1 LTAERSDPTA
11 LALRLLA
18 RREYGRLELRDKL
31 LRAGCDAGDVA
42 LALDALVAAGYQDDA
57 RYAEML
63 TRTRVRQGHGPLRLR
78 QDLQRA
84 GVDEPA
90 ANTEVNWLEQA
101 QAVYQKRF
109 GGTAPADAK
118 DYARR
123 ARFLAG
129 RGFTGDVIRRVL
141 AAAGRDEGF
150 SAG

>member
-1 LTAERSDPTA
+1 MTAERRDPTA

-31 LRAGCDAGDVA
+31 LRAGYDAGDVA

-84 GVDEPA
+84 GVEPA
-90 ANTEVNWLEQA
+90 ADTEIDWLVQA
-101 QAVYQKRF
+101 KAVYQKRF
-109 GGTAPADAK
+109 GDTVPADAK

-123 ARFLAG
+123 VRFLAG
-129 RGFTGDVIRRVL
+129 RGFTGDIIRRVL
-141 AAAGRDEGF
+141 AATSREGDF
-150 SAG
+150 SAD

>member
-1 LTAERSDPTA
+1 MTAERDGPTA

-42 LALDALVAAGYQDDA
+42 LTLDALVADGYQDDA

-63 TRTRVRQGHGPLRLR
+63 TRPRLRQGHGPLRLR

-84 GVDEPA
+84 GV
-90 ANTEVNWLEQA
+90 EVTADPEINWLVQA
-101 QAVYQKRF
+101 QAVCQKRF
-109 GGTAPADAK
+109 GDTVPTDAK

-129 RGFTGDVIRRVL
+129 RGFTGETIRRVL
-141 AAAGRDEGF
+141 AADRERDF
-150 SAG
+150 SAD

>member
-1 LTAERSDPTA
+1 LTAERGDPTA

-42 LALDALVAAGYQDDA
+42 LALDALVAAGAQDDA
-57 RYAEML
+57 RYVEML

-84 GVDEPA
+84 GVEATA
-90 ANTEVNWLEQA
+90 APEIDWLQQA
-101 QAVYQKRF
+101 QAVCRKRF
-109 GGTAPADAK
+109 GNSPPTDAK
-118 DYARR
+118 DYAKR

-129 RGFTGDVIRRVL
+129 RGFTGETIRRVL
-141 AAAGRDEGF
+141 AAGRERDF
-150 SAG
+150 SAD

>member
-1 LTAERSDPTA
+1 MTAERGDPTA

-31 LRAGCDAGDVA
+31 LRAGCDAGAVA
-42 LALDALVAAGYQDDA
+42 LALDALVAAGAQDDA

-84 GVDEPA
+84 GVEA
-90 ANTEVNWLEQA
+90 AADPGIDWLLQA
-101 QAVYQKRF
+101 HAVCRKRF
-109 GGTAPADAK
+109 GNTPPTDAR

-129 RGFTGDVIRRVL
+129 RGFTGETIRRVL
-141 AAAGRDEGF
+141 AVGREEDF
-150 SAG
+150 SAD

>member
-1 LTAERSDPTA
+1 MTAERRDPTA

-31 LRAGCDAGDVA
+31 LRAGYDAGDVA

-84 GVDEPA
+84 GVEPA
-90 ANTEVNWLEQA
+90 ADTEIDWLVQA
-101 QAVYQKRF
+101 KAVYQKRF
-109 GGTAPADAK
+109 GDTVPADAK

-123 ARFLAG
+123 VRFLAG
-129 RGFTGDVIRRVL
+129 RGFTGDIIRRVL
-141 AAAGRDEGF
+141 AATGREGDF
-150 SAG
+150 SAD

>member
-42 LALDALVAAGYQDDA
+42 LALDALVAAGYQDDV

-84 GVDEPA
+84 GVESA
-90 ANTEVNWLEQA
+90 ANAEVNWLAQA

-141 AAAGRDEGF
+141 AAVGRDEDF

>member
-1 LTAERSDPTA
+1 MTAERGNPTA

-31 LRAGCDAGDVA
+31 LRAGYDAGDVA

-84 GVDEPA
+84 GVEPA
-90 ANTEVNWLEQA
+90 ADTEIDWLVQA
-101 QAVYQKRF
+101 KAVYQKRF
-109 GGTAPADAK
+109 GDTVPADAK

-123 ARFLAG
+123 VRFLAG
-129 RGFTGDVIRRVL
+129 RGFTGDIIRRVL
-141 AAAGRDEGF
+141 AATGREGDF
-150 SAG
+150 SAD

>member
-1 LTAERSDPTA
+1 LAAERGDPTA
-11 LALRLLA
+11 LALRWLA

-84 GVDEPA
+84 GV
-90 ANTEVNWLEQA
+90 EVTAGPEINWLVQA
-101 QAVYQKRF
+101 QAVCQKRF
-109 GGTAPADAK
+109 GDTVPTDAK

-129 RGFTGDVIRRVL
+129 RGFTGETIRRVL
-141 AAAGRDEGF
+141 AVGRERDF
-150 SAG
+150 SAD

>member
-1 LTAERSDPTA
+1 MTTERSDPTA

-18 RREYGRLELRDKL
+18 RREYGRRELGDKL
-31 LRAGCDAGDVA
+31 LRAGCDAGAVA
-42 LALDALVAAGYQDDA
+42 LALDALAAAGYQDDA

-84 GVDEPA
+84 GI
-90 ANTEVNWLEQA
+90 EVGADPEIDWLQQA
-101 QAVYQKRF
+101 QAVCGKRF
-109 GGTAPADAK
+109 GNTPPADAR

-129 RGFTGDVIRRVL
+129 RGFTGETIRQVL
-141 AAAGRDEGF
+141 GAGRERDF
-150 SAG
+150 AAD

>member
-1 LTAERSDPTA
+1 MTAERGDPTA
-11 LALRLLA
+11 LALRWLA

-63 TRTRVRQGHGPLRLR
+63 TRTRLRQGHGPLRLR
-78 QDLQRA
+78 RDLQRA
-84 GVDEPA
+84 GVEATADPEI
-90 ANTEVNWLEQA
+90 NWLVQA
-101 QAVYQKRF
+101 QTVCQKHF
-109 GGTAPADAK
+109 GDTVPTDAK

-129 RGFTGDVIRRVL
+129 RGFTGETIRRVL
-141 AAAGRDEGF
+141 AAGRERDF
-150 SAG
+150 SAD

>member
-1 LTAERSDPTA
+1 MTAERSDPTA

-18 RREYGRLELRDKL
+18 RREYGRRELCDKL

-42 LALDALVAAGYQDDA
+42 LALDALAAAGYQDDA
-57 RYAEML
+57 RYVEML

-84 GVDEPA
+84 GI
-90 ANTEVNWLEQA
+90 EVGADPEIDWLQQA
-101 QAVYQKRF
+101 QAVCRKRF
-109 GGTAPADAK
+109 GNTPPADAR

-129 RGFTGDVIRRVL
+129 RGFTGETIRQVL
-141 AAAGRDEGF
+141 GAGRERDF
-150 SAG
+150 AAD

>member
-1 LTAERSDPTA
+1 MAAERGDPTA
-11 LALRLLA
+11 LALRWLA

-84 GVDEPA
+84 GV
-90 ANTEVNWLEQA
+90 EVTAGPEINWLVQA
-101 QAVYQKRF
+101 QAVCQKRF
-109 GGTAPADAK
+109 GDTVPTDAK

-129 RGFTGDVIRRVL
+129 RGFTGETIRRVL
-141 AAAGRDEGF
+141 AVGRERDF
-150 SAG
+150 SAD

>member
-1 LTAERSDPTA
+1 MTAERRDPTA

-31 LRAGCDAGDVA
+31 LRAGYDAGDVA

-84 GVDEPA
+84 GVEPVA
-90 ANTEVNWLEQA
+90 DTEIDWLVQA
-101 QAVYQKRF
+101 KAVYQKRF
-109 GGTAPADAK
+109 GDTVPADAK

-123 ARFLAG
+123 VRFLAG
-129 RGFTGDVIRRVL
+129 RGFTGDIIRRVL
-141 AAAGRDEGF
+141 AATGREGDF
-150 SAG
+150 SAD

>member
-1 LTAERSDPTA
+1 LTTERSDPTA

-18 RREYGRLELRDKL
+18 RREYGRRELGDKL

-42 LALDALVAAGYQDDA
+42 LALDALAAAGYQDDA

-84 GVDEPA
+84 GI
-90 ANTEVNWLEQA
+90 EVGADPEIDWLQQA
-101 QAVYQKRF
+101 QAVCRKRF
-109 GGTAPADAK
+109 GNTPPADAR

-129 RGFTGDVIRRVL
+129 RGFTGETIRQVL
-141 AAAGRDEGF
+141 GAGRERDF
-150 SAG
+150 AAD

>member
-1 LTAERSDPTA
+1 MTAERGDPTA

-42 LALDALVAAGYQDDA
+42 VALDALVAAGAQDDA

-78 QDLQRA
+78 QDLRRA
-84 GVDEPA
+84 GVETTADPEI
-90 ANTEVNWLEQA
+90 NWLMQA
-101 QAVYQKRF
+101 QAVCRKRF
-109 GGTAPADAK
+109 GNAPPTDAR

-129 RGFTGDVIRRVL
+129 RGFTGETIRRVL
-141 AAAGRDEGF
+141 ASGREEDF
-150 SAG
+150 SAD

>member
-1 LTAERSDPTA
+1 MTAEHSDPTA

-31 LRAGCDAGDVA
+31 LRAGYDAGDVT
-42 LALDALVAAGYQDDA
+42 LALDALVAAGYQDNA

-84 GVDEPA
+84 GVEPVA
-90 ANTEVNWLEQA
+90 DTEVDWLVQA
-101 QAVYQKRF
+101 KAVYQKRF
-109 GGTAPADAK
+109 GDTVPADAK

-129 RGFTGDVIRRVL
+129 RGFTGDIIRRVI
-141 AAAGRDEGF
+141 AATGREGDF
-150 SAG
+150 SAD

>member
-1 LTAERSDPTA
+1 MAAERGDPTA
-11 LALRLLA
+11 LALRWLA

-84 GVDEPA
+84 GVEATAGPE
-90 ANTEVNWLEQA
+90 TNWLVQA
-101 QAVYQKRF
+101 QAVCQKRF
-109 GGTAPADAK
+109 GDTVPTDAK

-129 RGFTGDVIRRVL
+129 RGFTGETIRRVL
-141 AAAGRDEGF
+141 AAGRERDF
-150 SAG
+150 SAD

>member
-1 LTAERSDPTA
+1 MTAERGDPTA
-11 LALRLLA
+11 LALRWLA

-57 RYAEML
+57 RYVEML

-84 GVDEPA
+84 GVEATA
-90 ANTEVNWLEQA
+90 ASEIDWLRQA
-101 QAVYQKRF
+101 RAVCRKRF
-109 GGTAPADAK
+109 GNAPPTDAR

-129 RGFTGDVIRRVL
+129 RGFTGETIRRVL
-141 AAAGRDEGF
+141 ASGREEDF
-150 SAG
+150 SAD

>member
-1 LTAERSDPTA
+1 MTAERDDPTA

-63 TRTRVRQGHGPLRLR
+63 TRTRLCQGHGPLRLR

-84 GVDEPA
+84 GV
-90 ANTEVNWLEQA
+90 EVTADLEINWLVQA
-101 QAVYQKRF
+101 RAVCQKRF
-109 GGTAPADAK
+109 GETVPTDAK

-129 RGFTGDVIRRVL
+129 RGFTGETIRRVL
-141 AAAGRDEGF
+141 AADRERDF
-150 SAG
+150 SAD

>member
-1 LTAERSDPTA
+1 MTAERSDPTA

-18 RREYGRLELRDKL
+18 RREYGRRELRDKL
-31 LRAGCDAGDVA
+31 LRAGYDAGDVA
-42 LALDALVAAGYQDDA
+42 LALEALVAAGYQDDA

-84 GVDEPA
+84 GVEATA
-90 ANTEVNWLEQA
+90 ALEIDWLQQA
-101 QAVYQKRF
+101 QAVCQKRF
-109 GGTAPADAK
+109 GDTPPTDAR

-129 RGFTGDVIRRVL
+129 RGFTGETIRRVL
-141 AAAGRDEGF
+141 GAGRERDF
-150 SAG
+150 SAD

>member
-1 LTAERSDPTA
+1 MTAERGDPTA

-31 LRAGCDAGDVA
+31 LRAGCDAGAVA
-42 LALDALVAAGYQDDA
+42 LALDALVAAGAQDDA

-78 QDLQRA
+78 QDLRRA
-84 GVDEPA
+84 GGETTADPEI
-90 ANTEVNWLEQA
+90 NWLMQA
-101 QAVYQKRF
+101 QAVCRKRF
-109 GGTAPADAK
+109 GNTPPTDGR

-129 RGFTGDVIRRVL
+129 RGFTGETIRRVL
-141 AAAGRDEGF
+141 AAGREEDF
-150 SAG
+150 SAD